1 MFLRQKVIIADDN
14 LAYRDVLREMLENE
28 KDMEF
33 IGFADD
39 GLQAVAATEENCPD
53 VLLMEITLPKIDGL
67 EVLKRLKEEMS
78 DRIPTIILF
87 SHFINDHTASEA
99 ARMGAAYLMAKPFD
113 TGVLIERIRQ
123 FKGNQQT
130 ARARSR
136 YQPPMSYNSL
146 EAEVTATIHEIGVPA
161 HIKGY
166 KYLREA
172 IMMTVKDM
180 EVINAVTKVLYPS
193 VAKKF
198 NTTSSRV
205 ERAIRHAIEVAWD
218 RGNVEVLQS
227 VFGYTVSNVKGKPT
241 NLEFIAMLVDRLRLI
256 YKAAE

>member
-14 LAYRDVLREMLENE
+14 PAYRDVLREMLENE

-99 ARMGAAYLMAKPFD
+99 ARMGAAYLMAKPS
-113 TGVLIERIRQ
+113 TPAYLSNESGSS
-123 FKGNQQT
+123 
-130 ARARSR
+130 RATSRRREPEAAISSRPCPTTRSKPRSR
-136 YQPPMSYNSL
+136 RPYTRSVCRPTS
-146 EAEVTATIHEIGVPA
+146 
-161 HIKGY
+161 
-166 KYLREA
+166 R
-172 IMMTVKDM
+172 D
-180 EVINAVTKVLYPS
+180 IN
-193 VAKKF
+193 
-198 NTTSSRV
+198 TSAR
-205 ERAIRHAIEVAWD
+205 
-218 RGNVEVLQS
+218 
-227 VFGYTVSNVKGKPT
+227 P
-241 NLEFIAMLVDRLRLI
+241 
-256 YKAAE
+256 